1 MPDDPPWGGQI
12 DTVIWPSPMT
22 LTGAEPLRRNPT
34 VVAAIITGLLTLI
47 GTIVTVGIPLIQKF
61 PTIEI
66 FPGSNQQ
73 SCVQLTIEYRN
84 LLRENPGLVDAL
96 LLPGPNG
103 VSILGKDERA
113 RRCGIGEA
121 ALRRMAQQ

>member
-1 MPDDPPWGGQI
+1 MSYDP
-12 DTVIWPSPMT
+12 VIWPSP
-22 LTGAEPLRRNPT
+22 LPLPGAEPLRRNPT

-47 GTIVTVGIPLIQKF
+47 GTLLTVGIPLIQKL
-61 PTIEI
+61 PTIGL

-84 LLRENPGLVDAL
+84 LLHENPGLVDAL

-103 VSILGKDERA
+103 VSILAKDERA
-113 RRCGIGEA
+113 QRCGIGEA

>member
-1 MPDDPPWGGQI
+1 MDPERGGYI
-12 DTVIWPSPMT
+12 EAITWPSPLPST
-22 LTGAEPLRRNPT
+22 DAEPLRRNPT

-47 GTIVTVGIPLIQKF
+47 GTIVTVGIPLIKKLPAVEF
-61 PTIEI
+61 

-103 VSILGKDERA
+103 VSILAKDERA
-113 RRCGIGEA
+113 QRCGIGEA